1 MKGIFMARAYFIRIA
16 TLAVLAA
23 ACVGTVEAQ
32 AHTRAQ
38 KAHVHFLATSTV
50 LRGSWGFN
58 QDVFLVELRFA
69 AHGEP
74 VLARLIDEYPSLFPP
89 LTAEVLSSP
98 SETVF
103 RVRRDAQCDL
113 PYRKVLLRTA
123 PGDPMA
129 ILPERLSYQPKLEK
143 TPQPDEVLPC
153 YRTAK
158 R

>member
-1 MKGIFMARAYFIRIA
+1 MKGIFMTRVNFINMA
-16 TLAVLAA
+16 ALVALVA
-23 ACVGTVEAQ
+23 ACVGTAGSQ
-32 AHTRAQ
+32 AHARAQ
-38 KAHVHFLATSTV
+38 KAHVHFLATSTL
-50 LRGSWGFN
+50 LRGTWGYN

-74 VLARLIDEYPSLFPP
+74 VLARLIDEYPSLFSP
-89 LTAEVLSSP
+89 LTAEDLRSP
-98 SETVF
+98 SGTVF

-113 PYRKVLLRTA
+113 PYREILLRTA

-129 ILPERLSYQPKLEK
+129 ILPERLGYQPKLEK
-143 TPQPDEVLPC
+143 TPQPDEILPC